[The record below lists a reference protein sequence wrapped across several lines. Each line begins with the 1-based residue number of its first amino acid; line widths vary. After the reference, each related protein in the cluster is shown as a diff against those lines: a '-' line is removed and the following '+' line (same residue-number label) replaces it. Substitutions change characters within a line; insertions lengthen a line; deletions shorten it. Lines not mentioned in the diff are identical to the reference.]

1 MLASPS
7 LSSSTLSL
15 PLPQKPTFLLHSKST
30 FHGLRIS
37 SPNLSVSSF
46 RAQPSSSSSS
56 MVMMSKKDED
66 LKEIRTKTN
75 EQISDEIL
83 QLKGELFM
91 LRLRRSARED
101 FKPSDFRTL
110 RTRVA
115 RMLTVKR
122 EREIEQG
129 IGKRLSRKL
138 DKEWKRSIVVKPPP
152 SLLKLQEEKATAVAE
167 NA

>member
-1 MLASPS
+1 MLATPS
-7 LSSSTLSL
+7 LSSSTIPL
-15 PLPQKPTFLLHSKST
+15 PLPQKPAFLHSKST
-30 FHGLRIS
+30 FHGLRIA
-37 SPNLSVSSF
+37 SPNLSSSSL
-46 RAQPSSSSSS
+46 RAQPSSSS

-75 EQISDEIL
+75 EQINDEIL

-91 LRLRRSARED
+91 LRLKRSARED
-101 FKPSDFRTL
+101 FKPSDFGSL
-110 RTRVA
+110 RKRVA

-129 IGKRLSRKL
+129 VGKRLSRKL

-152 SLLKLQEEKATAVAE
+152 SLLKLQEEKATAEAE